1 MKMRIL
7 LLSIFLCSACTAK
20 KVVMTPPMRSTEVHF
35 GFAKDQVIGSEQHVL
50 RDNVSFLKSNASKM
64 VIVEGHTDQIG
75 SADYNLEL
83 GDRRAHEVMSYLV
96 SQGVSPEQIIIVS
109 YGEEQPKNPRKHQ
122 DNRRAVVRL
131 TSVPKG
137 ENK

>member
-20 KVVMTPPMRSTEVHF
+20 KVVMTPHMRSTEVHF

-50 RDNVSFLKSNASKM
+50 KDNVSFLKSNASKM

-109 YGEEQPKNPRKHQ
+109 YGEEQPKNSRKNQ

-137 ENK
+137 EVK